1 MEKQTTAQMFMSP
14 AESFLEKKNT
24 GTVEAQFVAQEI
36 PRRCQT
42 EYPLAAETILQS
54 TYMDDSLDSVKGDA
68 KRIELY
74 CELSELWAK
83 AGMRVRR

>member
-1 MEKQTTAQMFMSP
+1 MFMSP